1 MTYKIHRYQ
10 MKKILTIIVLPA
22 IIVALGILIVKSV
35 QEPVNFKNDREKR
48 EKIAIQILK
57 DIRTLQ
63 VAYKGHYGKYT
74 PSVDSLL
81 DFYHNG
87 QIVITKQIGSMDDS
101 VAVAN
106 TEALR
111 KKNRKITPEQLYEHY
126 LKGMNL
132 VLSIDTPIPV
142 KDTLLKREDFN
153 PELLKTIPFSNGKP
167 IVMNAVTKMVSG
179 VEVPLFEACMP
190 FSDLLMGLNHQL
202 IVNLNAERNDTGR
215 YPGLKVGSVDAPN
228 NNAGNWE

>member
-1 MTYKIHRYQ
+1 
-10 MKKILTIIVLPA
+10 MKKILTITVLPA
-22 IIVALGILIVKSV
+22 IIIALGYLIVDSI
-35 QEPVNFKNDREKR
+35 QEPVRFKNDREKR
-48 EKIAIQILK
+48 EKVAIQILK

-63 VAYKGHYGKYT
+63 VAYKGHYGKFT
-74 PSVDSLL
+74 PSMDSLL

-87 QIVITKQIGSMDDS
+87 QIKIVKQIGSMDDS

-111 KKNRKITPEQLYEHY
+111 KKNRKITPEELYAHY
-126 LKGMNL
+126 QKGLN
-132 VLSIDTPIPV
+132 VVVAIETPIAV

-153 PELLKTIPFSNGKP
+153 PELLKSIPFSDGKP

-190 FSDLLMGLNHQL
+190 FSDLLKGLNHQL

>member
-1 MTYKIHRYQ
+1 

-22 IIVALGILIVKSV
+22 IIIALGYLIVESI
-35 QEPVNFKNDREKR
+35 QEPVRFKNDREKR
-48 EKIAIQILK
+48 ENVAIQILK

-63 VAYKGHYGKYT
+63 VAYKGHYGKFT
-74 PSVDSLL
+74 PSMDSLL

-87 QIVITKQIGSMDDS
+87 KITIVKQIGSMDDS

-111 KKNRKITPEQLYEHY
+111 KKNRKITPEELYAHY
-126 LKGMNL
+126 QKGMN
-132 VLSIDTPIPV
+132 VVVAIETPIAV
-142 KDTLLKREDFN
+142 KDTLLKRADFN
-153 PELLKTIPFSNGKP
+153 PELLKSIPFSEGKP
-167 IVMNAVTKMVSG
+167 IIMNAVTKMVSG

-190 FSDLLMGLNHQL
+190 FSDLLKGLNHQL

>member
-1 MTYKIHRYQ
+1 

-81 DFYHNG
+81 DFYHKG
-87 QIVITKQIGSMDDS
+87 QIVIT
-101 VAVAN
+101 
-106 TEALR
+106 
-111 KKNRKITPEQLYEHY
+111 
-126 LKGMNL
+126 
-132 VLSIDTPIPV
+132 
-142 KDTLLKREDFN
+142 
-153 PELLKTIPFSNGKP
+153 
-167 IVMNAVTKMVSG
+167 
-179 VEVPLFEACMP
+179 
-190 FSDLLMGLNHQL
+190 
-202 IVNLNAERNDTGR
+202 
-215 YPGLKVGSVDAPN
+215 
-228 NNAGNWE
+228 